1 MDNQQPLREHLV
13 KQLEGNQTYT
23 HIRKLITGIPYE
35 QAGKK
40 PDGLPYSIYRLV
52 EHIRI
57 AQWDMLDFSRNPDYK
72 EITWP
77 DEYWP
82 EGDAPASPEAWD
94 QSVQTVLSD
103 LDEMINLVK
112 DESRDLLKPFP
123 WGTGQTLMREAMMVA
138 EHNGYHG
145 GQVLV
150 LRRLLGIWE

>member
-1 MDNQQPLREHLV
+1 MDNQQPLREHLA
-13 KQLEGNQTYT
+13 KHLEGNQTYT

-35 QAGKK
+35 LAGKK

-57 AQWDMLDFSRNPDYK
+57 AQWDMLDFSRNPNYK
-72 EITWP
+72 EIKWP
-77 DEYWP
+77 DDYWP
-82 EGDAPASPEAWD
+82 KGDAPESPEAWEK
-94 QSVQTVLSD
+94 SVQTVLSD
-103 LDEMINLVK
+103 LDEMIELVK
-112 DESRDLLKPFP
+112 DESRDLLEPFP

-150 LRRLLGIWE
+150 LRRLLGIWD